1 MGRFLRKRGMSKS
14 VVMGRVVVGR
24 FSDDPIINQN
34 AWDNG
39 T

>member
-1 MGRFLRKRGMSKS
+1 

-34 AWDNG
+34 AWNNG